1 MGVTHAGV
9 IALGVLEA
17 QGPMTQARLAQIVR
31 VQAQT
36 MGKTLSRLEAHGH
49 VTRVRNDLDRR
60 SHMVSITPLGTEAL
74 QEAQDIERTL
84 IEGGELMSEELR
96 GQLRN
101 VIRELG
107 NPRWQLAVDVPG
119 LPIPV
124 VAPEEIAAVAAT
136 PDDSGEAAGVETA
149 EAAEAAETA

>member
-136 PDDSGEAAGVETA
+136 PDESGEAAGV